1 MKEIGFMKTQVGII
15 GAGPAGLLLAQYLHL
30 QGIESVILERKSQE
44 NIEGTVKA
52 GILEQT
58 TIDILNEVGAAERMN
73 HEGHFHEGIQIQFN
87 GERRRID
94 LAKYT
99 NGKKVVVY
107 PQHEVI
113 IDLVNARYETGQQI
127 IFDVEDVTLHD
138 IETKQPKIR
147 YKKNGVYEEITCDFI
162 AGCDGFHGPSR
173 KHIPETIRKEHLHMY
188 PFGWLGILAD
198 TTPASNELIYSHH
211 EKGFALLSTRTPIL
225 QRYYLQV
232 DPYDDIENWSDDR
245 IWSELYERTKLN
257 DGWTL
262 KDGPINTKGIFQMRS
277 FMCETMQY
285 GNLFIAGDA
294 THTVP
299 PTGAKGLNLA
309 ATDVQVLSRGL
320 AAFYKQGK
328 TDILERYSEICLRRV
343 WKAERFSYFMTRLLH
358 TDTNFD
364 SFEKGVQL
372 TELDY
377 FTSSEAGL
385 TTIAENYVGM
395 PVEWEKSTENTV
407 MTAFNI

>member
-1 MKEIGFMKTQVGII
+1 MKTKVGII
-15 GAGPAGLLLAQYLHL
+15 GAGPAGLLLAQFLHL
-30 QGIESVILERKSQE
+30 QGIESVILERKSKE

-58 TIDILNEVGAAERMN
+58 TIDILNELGVGERMN
-73 HEGHFHEGIQIQFN
+73 REGHFHEGVQIQFN
-87 GERRRID
+87 GERRRVD

-113 IDLVNARYETGQQI
+113 IDLVNARYQTGQEI

-147 YKKNGVYEEITCDFI
+147 YKKNGVYEELTCDFI
-162 AGCDGFHGPSR
+162 AGCDGFHGRSR
-173 KHIPETIRKEHLHMY
+173 QAIPENIRKEHVHMY

-198 TTPASNELIYSHH
+198 TTPASSELIYSHH

-232 DPYDDIENWSDDR
+232 DPYDDIANWSDDR

-277 FMCETMQY
+277 FMCETMQH

-294 THTVP
+294 AHTVP

-320 AAFYKQGK
+320 VEYYTQGK
-328 TDILERYSEICLRRV
+328 TDLLNRYSEICLRRV

-358 TDTNFD
+358 TDPNHD

-377 FTSSEAGL
+377 FTSSQAGL

-395 PVEWEKSTENTV
+395 PVEWEKP
-407 MTAFNI
+407 TATTIETALKI